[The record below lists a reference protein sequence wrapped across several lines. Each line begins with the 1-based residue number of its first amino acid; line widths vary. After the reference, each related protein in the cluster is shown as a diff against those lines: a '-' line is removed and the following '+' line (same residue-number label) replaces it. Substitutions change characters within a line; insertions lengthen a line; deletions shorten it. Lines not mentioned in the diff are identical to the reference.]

1 MNDSAQLFIATLQ
14 ILLLTL
20 LSLLIYGGAL
30 ALLHF
35 LLSLPLRRA
44 ERVRFFLDLVETA
57 LRRGQPLEQTLI
69 GIAHTRDMSLGSS
82 FRNFALWLERGLRFD
97 AALAHS
103 PWLLPPQIVEML
115 KAGVSVGDLRKV
127 LPACRR
133 LLADAI
139 SETRS
144 AMNYLVVLLFVVSP
158 VAMVVFIMLFITV
171 FPRFSEIGYGLG
183 VGSPIAID
191 WILSFRPLLVGS
203 HLLLQLTLCAA
214 AIAYIAGPR
223 LRSLIPGH
231 DRVSW
236 LLPWQ
241 RKRLQR
247 DFSTLLATLLDSG
260 MPEPQAVTLAASCTR
275 NSVFQKRAARV
286 VAALQQGQTLTQAM
300 QCLDDTGEF
309 QWRLTNAAHAKQGF
323 LAALAGWHDALN
335 AKAFQQQ
342 QAAAHTVSTALVL
355 LNGTFVAMAVISVFA
370 FLISIIDTASLW

>member
-1 MNDSAQLFIATLQ
+1 
-14 ILLLTL
+14 
-20 LSLLIYGGAL
+20 
-30 ALLHF
+30 
-35 LLSLPLRRA
+35 
-44 ERVRFFLDLVETA
+44 
-57 LRRGQPLEQTLI
+57 
-69 GIAHTRDMSLGSS
+69 
-82 FRNFALWLERGLRFD
+82 
-97 AALAHS
+97 
-103 PWLLPPQIVEML
+103 
-115 KAGVSVGDLRKV
+115 
-127 LPACRR
+127 
-133 LLADAI
+133 
-139 SETRS
+139 
-144 AMNYLVVLLFVVSP
+144 YLVVLLFVVSP

-231 DRVSW
+231 DRVRW

-286 VAALQQGQTLTQAM
+286 VAALQQGQPLTQAM